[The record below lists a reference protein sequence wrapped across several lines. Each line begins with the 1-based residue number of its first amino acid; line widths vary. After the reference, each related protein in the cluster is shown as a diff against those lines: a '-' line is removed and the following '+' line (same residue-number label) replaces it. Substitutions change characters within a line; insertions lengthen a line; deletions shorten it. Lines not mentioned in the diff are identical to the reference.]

1 MEYHFNKPIN
11 VDGTW
16 KILCN
21 HIMLEVTSIGTTAQQ
36 VKNLDIFPH
45 NDWQEIIRKIK
56 DRINSMPEETRRQY
70 NKKSK

>member
-1 MEYHFNKPIN
+1 MEYHFNIPLN

-21 HIMLEVTSIGTTAQQ
+21 HQMLEITNLGTEAQQ
-36 VKNLDIFPH
+36 VKNLDIFPP

-70 NKKSK
+70 NKKAK